1 MKYKQIGNDDKI
13 INARY
18 NSFMGESYSYLV
30 GLLDRKLNSDC
41 SKEFKKAIDKEFSE
55 TLKTITGTY
64 LSDSEL
70 QRIKE
75 SYIDDKDGFN
85 KSDYRMIRY
94 IYSVISNAYGKNIK
108 VDIKTCV
115 ASVIDFYKQEGLKGA
130 ALDHILLSI
139 KL

>member
-41 SKEFKKAIDKEFSE
+41 SKEFRKAIDKEFSE

-70 QRIKE
+70 GKIRETYKSDKE
-75 SYIDDKDGFN
+75 GFN
-85 KSDYRMIRY
+85 KSDYRMIRF
-94 IYSVISNAYGKNIK
+94 IYSVISNDYGKNTK
-108 VDIKTCV
+108 VDIKS
-115 ASVIDFYKQEGLKGA
+115 SVSKVIEFYKEEGLKGA
-130 ALDHILLSI
+130 ALEHILLSI